1 MLIIEILFWTLIGLI
16 FYSYVGY
23 GLVLY
28 LVVRIK
34 RFFIK
39 PIQPND
45 AYQVPVTLFV
55 AAYNEEG
62 YIEDKVKNCLEQ
74 HYPKDLLNIIF
85 VTDGS
90 TDQTPHLIE
99 KYSHKGVE
107 LYHENKRAGK
117 IGAMN
122 RGMSFV
128 KTPIVIFTDANAMLN
143 LDAVAKIVR
152 HYENPKVGCIAGEKR
167 ILNKTS
173 DSAAGSGEGIYW
185 KYESALKKWDSE
197 LKSVVGAAGELFSI
211 RTELFEHVEK
221 DTLLDDFV
229 MSLRVAA
236 KNYQVVYEP
245 EAYAIESS
253 SASIKEELKRKIR
266 ICAGGIQSI
275 LRLKSLLNPFKYG
288 VLTWQYISH
297 RVLRWTVTPLA
308 LLLVIPFNVWLA
320 FDGHLLYQSLL
331 IAQIVFYSLA
341 LLGWY
346 LENKEIRVKVLFI
359 PFYFFIMNLS
369 VFLGFA
375 RFIKGKQS
383 VIWERAKRA

>member
-34 RFFIK
+34 RIFIK
-39 PIQPND
+39 PFQPND

-62 YIEDKVKNCLEQ
+62 YIEDKVKNCLQQ

-275 LRLKSLLNPFKYG
+275 LRLKTLLNPFKYG